1 MEYLVLA
8 RKWRP
13 QIFEDVLGQEHVV
26 RTLKNAI
33 TQERIAH
40 AFLFSGPRGV
50 GKTSIAR
57 ILAKALNC
65 DQGPTPTPCNVCTHC
80 TEITDGIAIDV
91 REIDGASNRG
101 IDEIRELRE
110 NVKFAPV
117 SCRYKVYIIDEVH
130 MLTREAFNALLKT
143 LEEPP
148 AHVIFI
154 FATTETQKVPATIL
168 SRCQCFDFK
177 RIPIKLI
184 ADNLKKIAAADGIRI
199 SDTGLAWIAEAGDGS
214 LRDSQSIFD
223 QVISYAGFDI
233 ADKAVEEILGRSD
246 RRFLFLLSQAVL
258 GRDAAGCLKII
269 DEGYYAGLDMKFF
282 YQMLLGHF
290 RNLLLVGITDG
301 GGALVDLPG
310 EELAKLKQQVE
321 GVSRE
326 TLQRYLEILMAE
338 EETVRRSQNA
348 RMNLEAILCRMAWLE
363 PLIPIEAVLS
373 RMEGLERR
381 LGGGDVPPG
390 GVTDGG
396 GMGGETSRLGM
407 AENTKEFGT
416 RSAKSGPDAK
426 EMGKGPAG
434 EAGSEQ
440 GRPSER
446 GISEGNTADRA
457 GQRTE
462 PSPPGGAAL
471 PAGQLSEERAEYRTG
486 SAVMPGGNWDDF
498 KDFVKRSDAAL
509 WAKLESAQCLA
520 SEEGCLRIGFPK
532 GYLFR
537 DDVDARKTVLETLAR
552 QFFRRET
559 ALAIETLAPGTSGPG
574 QAGNNGNGPNGRAA
588 KNHRLQEIRREA
600 LSHPL
605 LLKVLDVFPRAEVRE
620 VKLREVQAEAPA
632 APSSPLKDG
641 VDLPLNEEG
650 SAVPPEEMSED

>member
-26 RTLKNAI
+26 RTLSNAI

-57 ILAKALNC
+57 ILAKAINC
-65 DQGPTPTPCNVCTHC
+65 EQGPTPTPCNVCTYC
-80 TEITDGIAIDV
+80 REITDGIAIDV

-110 NVKFAPV
+110 NVKFAPA

-168 SRCQCFDFK
+168 SRCQCFDFR

-199 SDTGLAWIAEAGDGS
+199 SDTGLYWIAEAGDGS

-223 QVISYAGFDI
+223 QVISYAGFEI
-233 ADKAVEEILGRSD
+233 EDKAVEEILGRSD
-246 RRFLFLLSQAVL
+246 RRFLFHLSGAVL

-269 DEGYYAGLDMKFF
+269 DDAYYAGLDMKFF
-282 YQMLLGHF
+282 YQTLLGHF
-290 RNLLLVGITDG
+290 RNLLLVGITG
-301 GGALVDLPG
+301 GEGALVDLPAD
-310 EELAKLKQQVE
+310 ELEKLKLQAE
-321 GVSRE
+321 GVPKE

-348 RMNLEAILCRMAWLE
+348 RLNLETILCRMAWLE
-363 PLIPIEAVLS
+363 PLIPIETVLS

-381 LGGGDVPPG
+381 LADDDTPRVL
-390 GVTDGG
+390 
-396 GMGGETSRLGM
+396 GE
-407 AENTKEFGT
+407 
-416 RSAKSGPDAK
+416 AKSK
-426 EMGKGPAG
+426 EA
-434 EAGSEQ
+434 
-440 GRPSER
+440 
-446 GISEGNTADRA
+446 A
-457 GQRTE
+457 GQVSGDTGRRTAN
-462 PSPPGGAAL
+462 PTPLDDAA
-471 PAGQLSEERAEYRTG
+471 PRQQLLEERAELPDSAARPLRRGAGMISRT
-486 SAVMPGGNWDDF
+486 S
-498 KDFVKRSDAAL
+498 
-509 WAKLESAQCLA
+509 
-520 SEEGCLRIGFPK
+520 
-532 GYLFR
+532 
-537 DDVDARKTVLETLAR
+537 
-552 QFFRRET
+552 
-559 ALAIETLAPGTSGPG
+559 
-574 QAGNNGNGPNGRAA
+574 
-588 KNHRLQEIRREA
+588 
-600 LSHPL
+600 
-605 LLKVLDVFPRAEVRE
+605 
-620 VKLREVQAEAPA
+620 
-632 APSSPLKDG
+632 
-641 VDLPLNEEG
+641 
-650 SAVPPEEMSED
+650 

>member
-1 MEYLVLA
+1 VEVSVEYLVLA

-26 RTLKNAI
+26 RTLSNAI

-65 DQGPTPTPCNVCTHC
+65 EQGSTPTPCNVCTYC
-80 TEITDGIAIDV
+80 REITDGIAIDV

-110 NVKFAPV
+110 NVKFAPA

-168 SRCQCFDFK
+168 SRCQCFDFR

-199 SDTGLAWIAEAGDGS
+199 SDTGLYWIAEAGDGS

-223 QVISYAGFDI
+223 QVISYAGFEI
-233 ADKAVEEILGRSD
+233 EDKAVEEILGRSD
-246 RRFLFLLSQAVL
+246 RRFLFHLSEAVL
-258 GRDAAGCLKII
+258 GRDAAGCLKLI
-269 DEGYYAGLDMKFF
+269 DDAYYAGLDMKFF
-282 YQMLLGHF
+282 YQTLLGHF
-290 RNLLLVGITDG
+290 RNLLLVGITG
-301 GGALVDLPG
+301 GEGALVDLPAD
-310 EELAKLKQQVE
+310 ELEKLKLQAE
-321 GVSRE
+321 GVLKE

-348 RMNLEAILCRMAWLE
+348 RLNLEAILCRMAWLE
-363 PLIPIEAVLS
+363 PLIPIETVLS

-381 LGGGDVPPG
+381 L
-390 GVTDGG
+390 TDGDAPPVL
-396 GMGGETSRLGM
+396 GE
-407 AENTKEFGT
+407 
-416 RSAKSGPDAK
+416 AKSKEAAGWVSGHTGRRTAHPTSSDDA
-426 EMGKGPAG
+426 ATG
-434 EAGSEQ
+434 E
-440 GRPSER
+440 
-446 GISEGNTADRA
+446 
-457 GQRTE
+457 
-462 PSPPGGAAL
+462 
-471 PAGQLSEERAEYRTG
+471 QLLEERAIYRTSG
-486 SAVMPGGNWDDF
+486 AATSSGRWNDF
-498 KDFVKRSDAAL
+498 KDFVKRQDAAL
-509 WAKLESAQCLA
+509 CAKIESAHLKA
-520 SEEGCLRIGFPK
+520 GEEGHLRISFAK
-532 GYLFR
+532 DYLFR
-537 DDVDARKTVLETLAR
+537 DDVEAGKTALEDLAR
-552 QFFRRET
+552 QFFGRET
-559 ALAIETLAPGTSGPG
+559 TLEIETLEPETAGP
-574 QAGNNGNGPNGRAA
+574 AKANNNGNGLTVRAA

-605 LLKVLDVFPRAEVRE
+605 VQKVLDVFPRAEVRD
-620 VKLREVQAEAPA
+620 VRLREAPA
-632 APSSPLKDG
+632 SAAVPAFPLPYEA
-641 VDLPLNEEG
+641 DLPLPEE
-650 SAVPPEEMSED
+650 SPNLPPEEMSDN